1 MLLTLKFFRKT
12 ILNII
17 ARYLLLN
24 VNQNMKFRNTIV
36 FKFNAVKK
44 HRTYRTPIFE
54 VKQKTKQLC

>member
-24 VNQNMKFRNTIV
+24 VNQNMKFRDTIV
-36 FKFNAVKK
+36 FKFNGVKK
-44 HRTYRTPIFE
+44 HRTYRTLIFE